1 MLRCVSALPA
11 EREGNYKEGEV
22 VELEV
27 AEVTLSMLDLR
38 EHKLQPSRHRKRNR
52 RKRRME
58 GCRGEAEGECGL
70 PIEMGPIRSNIGLD
84 ADPNVIHS
92 SD

>member
-1 MLRCVSALPA
+1 MRCVSALLA
-11 EREGNYKEGEV
+11 EREGNNKEGQD

-38 EHKLQPSRHRKRNR
+38 EHKLQPSRP
-52 RKRRME
+52 RKRRRRRRIK
-58 GCRGEAEGECGL
+58 GCRGETEGECGL
-70 PIEMGPIRSNIGLD
+70 PIEMGPIRSNIGSD